1 MRRFFL
7 TGLLCTAFMAFSQST
22 IRGIVKDTSTGDPLS
37 GATIQFADQNSPL
50 TITDS
55 EGRFSLQRKSGSI
68 TEVQLIVRHVGY
80 EVFSTNLSVKN
91 QTDLLIELIP
101 SSVLTEA
108 VVVRATRA
116 DERIPMTF
124 SNLEKP
130 SIRKQNFG
138 QDMPFVLQFTS
149 SVVSTSD
156 AGTGI
161 GYTGIR
167 IRGSDAT
174 RINVT
179 INGIPYND
187 SESQGVFWVDI
198 PDIATSSQSI
208 QIQRG
213 IGTSGNGAGAFG
225 ATINLQTNSLNERPY
240 AELIQSAGSFNTLR
254 TTIGAGTGKMKN
266 NFSFDARLSK
276 INSDGFID
284 RATADLTS
292 YYTSA
297 GYYGDKTIIKAIL
310 FGGLE
315 RTYQSWYGVPE
326 SRLSNNREA
335 MLETA
340 ATEGWN
346 DSQLQNLLSSNSRTF
361 NLYTYKDQVDDYD
374 QHHAQ
379 LHFSRRFSKD
389 FTGNISLHY
398 TRGKGFYEEF
408 KENESVYDYGV
419 SIQWPVPETD
429 LVRRRWLDNHFY
441 GTTWSFQYD
450 KGKFN
455 SVFGGGWNFYDG
467 DHFGEVIRTTVSQ
480 AFPQLPFRYYF
491 NNGKK
496 SDLSVY
502 WKTGYEL
509 TENFYLFADLQYR
522 GIDYRGN
529 GIESEQ
535 ERVAF
540 DKNYHFFNP
549 KAGFTWEFKPTWQWY
564 SSIAVAGRE
573 PVRNDIIDALGT
585 SAPAPEKLYDLE
597 SGIRHKT
604 ANLALQL
611 NYYYMYY
618 KDQLVLTGALNDVG
632 ANIRVNVPESFRT
645 GIELE
650 ADMRISNKFRWQGN
664 LTLSKNQIKKFEEVL
679 YDYGDNFD
687 QFNIIKNNYRDTDIS
702 FSPAMISGSQLTF
715 RGAKPIE
722 LTLLSK
728 FVGDQFLDNTSN
740 HDRKI
745 NSYFFNDLRIT
756 WTPNVKRL
764 REFSLSLLA
773 ANLFGVEYESNGYT
787 YGFLGGSTTYR
798 QNFFYPQAG
807 RNFLAMV
814 TLKI

>member
-1 MRRFFL
+1 MEKSMRRFFL
-7 TGLLCTAFMAFSQST
+7 IGLLCTAFMAFSQST
-22 IRGIVKDTSTGDPLS
+22 IRGIVKDASTGDPLS
-37 GATIQFADQNSPL
+37 GATIQFADQNGPL
-50 TITDS
+50 AITDS
-55 EGRFSLQRKSGSI
+55 EGRFSLKRKSGSI
-68 TEVQLIVRHVGY
+68 INVQLIVRHVGY
-80 EVFSTNLSVKN
+80 EVFSTSLSVKN
-91 QTDLLIELIP
+91 QTDLLIELTP
-101 SSVLTEA
+101 SSVLTEE

-124 SNLEKP
+124 STLEKP

-138 QDMPFVLQFTS
+138 QDMPFVLQFTP

-254 TTIGAGTGKMKN
+254 TTVGASTGKMKN

-346 DSQLQNLLSSNSRTF
+346 DNQLQNLLSSNSRTF

-398 TRGKGFYEEF
+398 TRGKGFY
-408 KENESVYDYGV
+408 
-419 SIQWPVPETD
+419 
-429 LVRRRWLDNHFY
+429 
-441 GTTWSFQYD
+441 
-450 KGKFN
+450 
-455 SVFGGGWNFYDG
+455 
-467 DHFGEVIRTTVSQ
+467 
-480 AFPQLPFRYYF
+480 
-491 NNGKK
+491 
-496 SDLSVY
+496 
-502 WKTGYEL
+502 
-509 TENFYLFADLQYR
+509 
-522 GIDYRGN
+522 
-529 GIESEQ
+529 
-535 ERVAF
+535 
-540 DKNYHFFNP
+540 
-549 KAGFTWEFKPTWQWY
+549 
-564 SSIAVAGRE
+564 
-573 PVRNDIIDALGT
+573 
-585 SAPAPEKLYDLE
+585 
-597 SGIRHKT
+597 
-604 ANLALQL
+604 
-611 NYYYMYY
+611 
-618 KDQLVLTGALNDVG
+618 
-632 ANIRVNVPESFRT
+632 
-645 GIELE
+645 
-650 ADMRISNKFRWQGN
+650 
-664 LTLSKNQIKKFEEVL
+664 
-679 YDYGDNFD
+679 
-687 QFNIIKNNYRDTDIS
+687 
-702 FSPAMISGSQLTF
+702 
-715 RGAKPIE
+715 
-722 LTLLSK
+722 
-728 FVGDQFLDNTSN
+728 
-740 HDRKI
+740 
-745 NSYFFNDLRIT
+745 
-756 WTPNVKRL
+756 
-764 REFSLSLLA
+764 
-773 ANLFGVEYESNGYT
+773 
-787 YGFLGGSTTYR
+787 
-798 QNFFYPQAG
+798 
-807 RNFLAMV
+807 
-814 TLKI
+814 